1 MSDEGG
7 FDIQAYRAAQ
17 SNPDRALLVTF
28 EYAARQK
35 ADGSFEN
42 IEMIR
47 IWLGRND
54 EICRPVTDQDKV
66 RFRDRYEAF
75 QKGEKAP
82 LDGTPVA
89 QCALATPAIISSCKA
104 EKIFTLEQLVETPD
118 ERLMRSSLVSF
129 KYKCKDW
136 LEAQKRIGHV
146 GEMRSRI
153 EKLERENEILKERLK
168 TDGKNTEVE
177 VPKRRGRPP
186 KVKNGDTQVVNQ

>member
-35 ADGSFEN
+35 SDGGFEN

-54 EICRPVTDQDKV
+54 EICRPVTDQDKI
-66 RFRDRYEAF
+66 RFRDRYDAF
-75 QKGEKAP
+75 RKGEKAP
-82 LDGTPVA
+82 VDGTPIG
-89 QCALATPAIISSCKA
+89 QCALATPANISACKA
-104 EKIFTLEQLVETPD
+104 ERIFTLEQLVETPD
-118 ERLMRSSLVSF
+118 ERLSRSSLVGF

-136 LEAQKRIGHV
+136 LEAQKRLGHV
-146 GEMRSRI
+146 GEMRERI
-153 EKLERENEILKERLK
+153 ERLERENEILKERLK

-186 KVKNGDTQVVNQ
+186 KVKDGDTALAS